1 MKEDKDGPHSEKWDV
16 KKKAKELLQTGRKR
30 IHEMELR
37 PIWDRTK
44 KELQGAVKIIGKK
57 TEKATEKTI
66 SLGKQA
72 GFQYQVYL
80 NQLKLQK
87 ALAGLGGRIF
97 DLTKGKSASLTL
109 KDTKAL
115 SMIKKVQKLDIEVE
129 GLKKKVKTAK
139 K

>member
-1 MKEDKDGPHSEKWDV
+1 MKEDKDGPHSKKWDV

-30 IHEMELR
+30 IYEMELR

-44 KELQGAVKIIGKK
+44 KELQGAVKVIGKG
-57 TEKATEKTI
+57 TEKATERTLA
-66 SLGKQA
+66 LGKQA

-87 ALAGLGGRIF
+87 ALAGLGGRIY
-97 DLTKGKSASLTL
+97 DLSQTNAASLTL

-115 SMIKKVQKLDIEVE
+115 SMIKKAQKLDKEVQD
-129 GLKKKVKTAK
+129 LKKKVKAAK

>member
-1 MKEDKDGPHSEKWDV
+1 MKNDKDGTHSETWDV
-16 KKKAKELLQTGRKR
+16 KKRAKEFLRTGRKR
-30 IHEMELR
+30 INEMDLR

-44 KELQGAVKIIGKK
+44 KELQGAVKVIGKG
-57 TEKATEKTI
+57 TEKATERTLA
-66 SLGKQA
+66 LGKQA

-87 ALAGLGGRIF
+87 ALAGLGGRIY
-97 DLTKGKSASLTL
+97 DLSQSKAVSLTL

-115 SMIKKVQKLDIEVE
+115 GMIKKAQKLDKEVQ
-129 GLKKKVKTAK
+129 GLKKKVKAAK